1 MKQTLIK
8 YYIFLIISMFFWGGS
23 FVLTKH
29 LLIDF
34 NPITVNFLRCVV
46 ASLIFVAFCVVVYK
60 RRFIIA
66 KKDLKYFIG
75 LAFFEPFIYFI
86 FETYSLKFCDA
97 SVVSVII
104 ATIPL
109 FVALMAVI
117 IFKERLSRLNFCGVF
132 LSISGII
139 VMLFPSFSHA
149 DFKLFGIF
157 LAFGAVFSTIGYNY
171 FLRKIPTTYSPIV
184 IITWQNILGMIAF
197 FPLLFIVNDSES
209 ILFQYHALRD
219 VQNLSFLMILS
230 IFCST
235 IAFILY
241 IGAMRVLGLARA
253 NIFVNLIPVMTAI
266 IAFYILKEEITIYK
280 VLGIF
285 TVISG
290 IFLVQY
296 KRKRV

>member
-1 MKQTLIK
+1 
-8 YYIFLIISMFFWGGS
+8 MFFWGSS

-34 NPITVNFLRCVV
+34 NPIIVNFLRCVI
-46 ASLIFVAFCVVVYK
+46 ASLIFVVFCVIAYK
-60 RRFIIA
+60 KRFIIA

-109 FVALMAVI
+109 FVALMAVL
-117 IFKERLSRLNFCGVF
+117 IFKEKLSKLNFFGVF
-132 LSISGII
+132 LSISGIV
-139 VMLFPSFSHA
+139 VMLFPSFTHA

-171 FLRKIPTTYSPIV
+171 FLRKIPTTYSPII

-197 FPLLFIVNDSES
+197 LPLVFVVNDCNS
-209 ILFQYHALRD
+209 IVFQYNALCD
-219 VQNLSFLMILS
+219 MQNLSFLMILS

-241 IGAMRVLGLARA
+241 VSAMRTLGLARA
-253 NIFVNLIPVMTAI
+253 NIFVNLIPVMTVI
-266 IAFYILKEEITIYK
+266 IAFYILKEDITIYK
-280 VLGIF
+280 VIGIF

-296 KRKRV
+296 KRKSSY